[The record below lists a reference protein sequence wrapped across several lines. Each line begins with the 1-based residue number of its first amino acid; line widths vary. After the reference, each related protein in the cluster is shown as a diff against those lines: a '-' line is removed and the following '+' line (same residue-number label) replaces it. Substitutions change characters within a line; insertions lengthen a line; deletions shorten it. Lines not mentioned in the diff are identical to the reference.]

1 MKSFKVVHY
10 NSFSKKKIFTETSP
24 CHVLIYSSK
33 IRQVLWSWHYALYIK
48 FHFMTEFRNSVHVFH
63 MATIHQYDM
72 IDHNFNRLHV
82 WTGLF
87 VIHGSVHLACLT
99 LTRVL
104 DSGCESS
111 EDRTTLTQE
120 LCSSERDRTGT
131 RLPFVCK
138 THGKEWRRDKWRKQ
152 MNANRSTQSCGAGR

>member
-1 MKSFKVVHY
+1 MTRDVQQHYLYRNVFVSFLTDR
-10 NSFSKKKIFTETSP
+10 IMR
-24 CHVLIYSSK
+24 CI
-33 IRQVLWSWHYALYIK
+33 
-48 FHFMTEFRNSVHVFH
+48 RNSVHVFH

-72 IDHNFNRLHV
+72 IVHNFNRLHV

-138 THGKEWRRDKWRKQ
+138 THGKEWRRETSEGSRW
-152 MNANRSTQSCGAGR
+152 MLIGAFSHVERDGNGTSFIFNEHIDNFTDVQ